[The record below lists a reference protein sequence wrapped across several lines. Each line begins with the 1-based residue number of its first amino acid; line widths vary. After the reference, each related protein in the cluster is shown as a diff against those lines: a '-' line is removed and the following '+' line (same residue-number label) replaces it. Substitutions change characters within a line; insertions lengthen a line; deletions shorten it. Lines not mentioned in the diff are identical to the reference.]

1 VGRIVTTRQRKQRAV
16 AQPGSKEDLR
26 RRCLQRVRLVERTL
40 RAEAY
45 VRRQVE
51 LDTLSRAYRLLGRLD
66 AILGAPWAQPKSG
79 TDAEDDGG
87 K

>member
-1 VGRIVTTRQRKQRAV
+1 
-16 AQPGSKEDLR
+16 
-26 RRCLQRVRLVERTL
+26 VRLVERTL

-45 VRRQVE
+45 VRRQIE

-66 AILGAPWAQPKSG
+66 AILGAPWAQPKPG
-79 TDAEDDGG
+79 TDAEDEGE